1 MPKQTDPQNRD
12 EIDQTKQTEELP
24 EIDTESAVSE
34 AESDIEQEQAS
45 ASTIPPQ
52 TTIPKKVILIAAV
65 FGVLLIGAL
74 LFLVAEMFGPS
85 KKRISPEE
93 YFKTAKGI
101 PVVLNTS
108 LAEQR
113 AYRTEKS
120 IYIPIN
126 MLADVDSH
134 YYHDTSLNEVL
145 YATPTSVLSKPIVE
159 AKKSGEGR
167 LTAQGGSDASFLS
180 VDGAVYADIEIVR
193 EWSPVEID
201 LLSDPERLWI
211 RTDAK
216 ANYKKA
222 TVKKSAALR
231 DDANNKGSIL
241 EDLTA
246 GESVYVLGEQG
257 TFTEVFTEKGY
268 TGYVKKNVLETEGSA
283 VALTD
288 KKASAYSGHGLSEPV
303 CMIWHQIFEGSAK
316 TQTERFEKAIEKTP
330 GVNVVSPTWFSLAAE
345 NGAITSFGDA
355 SYVEA
360 AHARGIKVWGLVDN
374 FNKQVDN
381 LKVLSDHES
390 RATLIAS
397 LMSEAERTG
406 LDGIN
411 IDFES
416 NSTGLGGLSKA
427 CGIHFIQFLRE
438 LSIECNKAG
447 LTLSVD
453 NYVPMSYN
461 EFYHRDRQAEC
472 VDYVIIMGYDEH
484 YGGSDPG
491 STASISFVTNG
502 ILNTLKEVPASKV
515 INAVPFYTRLWK
527 MTPQAQA
534 SSSAKVIE
542 DLSSPI
548 GPYVL
553 TSSALGAEAV
563 NNILV
568 EQSLTPKWLEAEK
581 QNYVEYFSEGC
592 YYKLWIEDA
601 ESMQPRISIMKSQQL
616 AGIACWK
623 LGLENS
629 SLWNV
634 IYEAYG
640 K

>member
-1 MPKQTDPQNRD
+1 MPMQTDPQNRD
-12 EIDQTKQTEELP
+12 EIERSKQTEELSG
-24 EIDTESAVSE
+24 IDTESVVSE
-34 AESDIEQEQAS
+34 AESDIEREQLS
-45 ASTIPPQ
+45 SSTIPPQ
-52 TTIPKKVILIAAV
+52 TTVPKKVIIIAAIV
-65 FGVLLIGAL
+65 GVLLIGAL

-85 KKRISPEE
+85 KKRISPED
-93 YFKTAKGI
+93 YFKTTKGI
-101 PVVLNTS
+101 PVILNTS

-113 AYRTEKS
+113 GYRTEKS

-134 YYHDTSLNEVL
+134 YYHDTSLGEVL
-145 YATPTSVLSKPIVE
+145 YATPTQVLSKPIVE
-159 AKKSGEGR
+159 AKKSGEGK
-167 LTAQGGSDASFLS
+167 LTALDASDAAFLS

-211 RTDAK
+211 RTDTK
-216 ANYKKA
+216 ANYKKT
-222 TVKKSAALR
+222 TVKKNSALR

-241 EDLTA
+241 EDLTV

-257 TFTEVFTEKGY
+257 GFTEIFTEKGY
-268 TGYVKKNVLETEGSA
+268 TGFVKKNALETAGEA
-283 VALTD
+283 VALTE
-288 KKASAYSGHGLSEPV
+288 KRAPAYNGHGIDGPV
-303 CMIWHQIFEGSAK
+303 CMIWHQIFEGSAE
-316 TQTERFEKAIEKTP
+316 TQTERFEKAIAKTP

-345 NGAITSFGDA
+345 NGAITTFGDP

-360 AHARGIKVWGLVDN
+360 AHKRGIKVWGLVDN

-381 LKVLSDHES
+381 LKVLSDHNA

-397 LMSEAERTG
+397 LMEEARRTG

-411 IDFES
+411 VDFES

-438 LSIECNKAG
+438 LAIECDKAG

-491 STASISFVTNG
+491 STASISFVTDG
-502 ILNTLKEVPASKV
+502 ILNTLKQVPASKV

-527 MTPQAQA
+527 MTPKDLA
-534 SSSAKVIE
+534 SPNAKIIE
-542 DLSSPI
+542 DYSLGI
-548 GPYVL
+548 GPYAL
-553 TSSALGAEAV
+553 SSSALGAEAV

-568 EQSLTPKWLEAEK
+568 ENNLTPKWLEGEK
-581 QNYVEYFSEGC
+581 QNYVEYSSEGC

-601 ESMQPRISIMKSQQL
+601 KSMEPRISIMKSQQL

-623 LGLENS
+623 LGLES
-629 SLWNV
+629 TSLWNV
-634 IYEAYG
+634 INEAYG
-640 K
+640 R

>member
-1 MPKQTDPQNRD
+1 MPMQTDPQNRD
-12 EIDQTKQTEELP
+12 EIERSKQTEELSG
-24 EIDTESAVSE
+24 IDTESIVSE
-34 AESDIEQEQAS
+34 AESDIEREQLS
-45 ASTIPPQ
+45 SSTIPPQ
-52 TTIPKKVILIAAV
+52 TTVPKKVIIIAAV
-65 FGVLLIGAL
+65 VGVLLIGAL

-85 KKRISPEE
+85 KKRIAPED

-101 PVVLNTS
+101 PVILNTS

-113 AYRTEKS
+113 GYRTEKS

-134 YYHDTSLNEVL
+134 YYHDTSLGEVL
-145 YATPTSVLSKPIVE
+145 YATPTQVLSKPIVE
-159 AKKSGEGR
+159 AKKSGEGK
-167 LTAQGGSDASFLS
+167 LTALDGSDAAFLS

-211 RTDAK
+211 RTDTK
-216 ANYKKA
+216 ANYKKT
-222 TVKKSAALR
+222 TVKKNSALR

-241 EDLTA
+241 EDLTV

-257 TFTEVFTEKGY
+257 GFTEIFTEKGY
-268 TGYVKKNVLETEGSA
+268 TGFVKKNALETAGEA
-283 VALTD
+283 VALTE
-288 KKASAYSGHGLSEPV
+288 KRAPAYNGHGIDGPV
-303 CMIWHQIFEGSAK
+303 CMIWHQIFEGSAE
-316 TQTERFEKAIEKTP
+316 TQTERFEKAIAKTP

-345 NGAITSFGDA
+345 NGAITTFGDP

-360 AHARGIKVWGLVDN
+360 AHKRGIKVWGLVDN

-381 LKVLSDHES
+381 LKVLSDHNA
-390 RATLIAS
+390 RATLIVS
-397 LMSEAERTG
+397 LMEEARRTG

-411 IDFES
+411 VDFES

-438 LSIECNKAG
+438 LAIECDKAG

-491 STASISFVTNG
+491 STASISFVTDG
-502 ILNTLKEVPASKV
+502 ILNTLKQVPASKV

-527 MTPQAQA
+527 MTPKDLA
-534 SSSAKVIE
+534 SPNAKIIE
-542 DLSSPI
+542 DYSLGI
-548 GPYVL
+548 GPYAL
-553 TSSALGAEAV
+553 SSSALGAEAV

-568 EQSLTPKWLEAEK
+568 ENNLTPKWLESEK
-581 QNYVEYFSEGC
+581 QNYVEYSSEGC

-601 ESMQPRISIMKSQQL
+601 KSMEPRISIMKSQQL

-623 LGLENS
+623 LGLES
-629 SLWNV
+629 TSLWNV
-634 IYEAYG
+634 INEAYG
-640 K
+640 R